1 MDFFQAI
8 ILGAVQGLTEFLPIS
23 SSAHLVL
30 VPWALGWPPHGAAFD
45 AALHLGTLAAL
56 LIYFW
61 GDWVDVSRAFI
72 LGITS
77 RRVRESFEYGL
88 AWMLILGT
96 VPAVV
101 VGLLA
106 ENYIESTVRE
116 PQTIAAVMVLFAVV
130 LLVSERLGI
139 QRRAMERFTMVDALL
154 IGLAQAIALVP
165 GVSRSGVTI
174 TAGLLLGFTR
184 PAAARFSFLLS
195 TPVILAAGSLQLI
208 QLLRSGLQGEAL
220 AVLAV
225 GVLTSAVVGLCA
237 ISFLIRFLQRNS
249 TDVFVWYRVAAGLCV
264 FLIALVHPA

>member
-1 MDFFQAI
+1 MSFFQAF
-8 ILGAVQGLTEFLPIS
+8 ILGVVQGLTEFLPIS

-30 VPWALGWPPHGAAFD
+30 VPWALGWPPHGVAFD

-61 GDWVDVSRAFI
+61 RDWVDVTRAFI

-77 RRVRESFEYGL
+77 SRVRETFEYGL

-96 VPAVV
+96 APAAM
-101 VGLLA
+101 VGFLA
-106 ENYIESTVRE
+106 QDYIESTVRD
-116 PQTIAAVMVLFAVV
+116 PQTIAGVMVVFAIV
-130 LLVSERLGI
+130 LLIAERVGI
-139 QRRAMERFTMVDALL
+139 QRRVMERFTMVDALL

-195 TPVILAAGSLQLI
+195 TPITLAAGTLELVH
-208 QLLRSGLQGEAL
+208 LLRSGLDGDAL
-220 AVLAV
+220 TVLGV
-225 GVLTSAVVGLCA
+225 GVLTSGVVGLCA